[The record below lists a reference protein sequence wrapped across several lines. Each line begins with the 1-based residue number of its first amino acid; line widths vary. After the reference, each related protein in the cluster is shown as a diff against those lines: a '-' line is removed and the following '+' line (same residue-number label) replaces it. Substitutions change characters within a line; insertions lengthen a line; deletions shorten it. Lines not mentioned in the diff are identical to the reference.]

1 MRYRDLQRRVRRAAC
16 LLHAAGY
23 GPGTR
28 VGLCLPRSAD
38 VVVAI
43 LAALESG
50 TAFVPLPPMLLDLLL
65 SVDIG
70 LAVVLMLTSIY
81 VREPIEFSVFPSLLL
96 LLTLLRLSL
105 NVAST
110 RLVLLHG
117 HEGTDAAG
125 NVIASFGAFV
135 VGGNFV
141 VGVVVFLVLI
151 AIQYIV
157 INHGAVRISE
167 VTARFTLD
175 AMPGKQMAID
185 ADLNAGLI
193 GEDEAR
199 DRRDRIR
206 READFYGAMD
216 GAVRFTQRDA
226 VAALLITAVNIVAGL
241 IIGVMQNGLDLATA
255 ARTYTVLTVGEGLVT
270 AIPALLVS
278 VAGGLITTRAA
289 SSSHLGED
297 VAVQLLARPRTLA
310 IAATV
315 LLGLGAIPE
324 IPMFPFLIVALVLGS
339 AAIAA
344 REESQAPAT
353 AEPTGSKEQEEESLQ
368 SVIDVDPLGVEV
380 GYGLIALVD
389 EKQGGS
395 LLTRIRAIRRQIA
408 SETGVVVPPVRVTDN
423 LQLGP
428 RSYTLLVKGI
438 EVGRGELHP
447 ERFLA
452 INPGTATLELEGT
465 PTKEPA
471 FGLPAWWVDAAHRE
485 AASKAG
491 YTVVDPTTAVS
502 THLSETVR
510 SFLPDLLT
518 RQQVKE
524 MLDHIAQT
532 DPKLIE
538 ELVPK
543 LVAIGDVQRVLRQ
556 LLRERVP
563 VRDLTTILEAIAD
576 AAVGTK
582 DPDAIAEAV
591 RKSLGRTICRPF
603 QNDQGELSAV
613 TLAPAL
619 EQKLLSAVTRSET
632 GSVLALDPPDAHDL
646 ATRIS
651 RALQVKLAQPVLLCH
666 STLRPHLWRLFSR
679 VLPHLAVLS
688 HDEVPPHIRIS
699 ATSVLD

>member
-1 MRYRDLQRRVRRAAC
+1 MSDTQQ
-16 LLHAAGY
+16 G
-23 GPGTR
+23 
-28 VGLCLPRSAD
+28 GLAHLIAP
-38 VVVAI
+38 VMVITVI
-43 LAALESG
+43 LVMV
-50 TAFVPLPPMLLDLLL
+50 VPLPPMVLDLLL

-70 LAVVLMLTSIY
+70 LAVVLMLTAVY

-117 HEGTDAAG
+117 HEGVDAAG
-125 NVIASFGAFV
+125 SVIASFGRFV

-193 GEDEAR
+193 AETEAR

-226 VAALLITAVNIVAGL
+226 VAALLITGVNIVAGL
-241 IIGVMQNGLDLATA
+241 IIGVAQHGLDLATA
-255 ARTYTVLTVGEGLVT
+255 AETYTILTIGEGLVT

-278 VAGGLITTRAA
+278 VSGALITTRAA
-289 SSSHLGED
+289 SASHLGED
-297 VAVQLLARPRTLA
+297 VASQLLARPRSLG
-310 IAATV
+310 IASAV

-324 IPMFPFLIVALVLGS
+324 LPMVPFFIVGLVLGG
-339 AAIAA
+339 AALANRDA
-344 REESQAPAT
+344 DDTPEKVQTPP
-353 AEPTGSKEQEEESLQ
+353 PTEEETLQ

-389 EKQGGS
+389 EKQGGTM
-395 LLTRIRAIRRQIA
+395 LTRIRAIRRQIA
-408 SETGVVVPPVRVTDN
+408 GETGVVVPPVRVTDN

-428 RSYTLLVKGI
+428 RSYVLLVKGI
-438 EVGRGELHP
+438 EVGRGELFP
-447 ERFLA
+447 DRFLA
-452 INPGTATLELEGT
+452 INPGTATVDLEGS
-465 PTKEPA
+465 PTKEAA
-471 FGLPAWWVDAAHRE
+471 FGLPAWWINADQRE
-485 AASKAG
+485 VASKAG

-518 RQQVKE
+518 RQQVKD
-524 MLDHIAQT
+524 MVDHIAQSS
-532 DPKLIE
+532 PKLIE

-543 LVAIGDVQRVLRQ
+543 LVSIGDIQRVLRQ

-563 VRDLTTILEAIAD
+563 VRDFVTVLETIAD
-576 AAVGTK
+576 AAVNTK
-582 DPDAIAEAV
+582 DSDVIAELV
-591 RKSLGRTICRPF
+591 RKALGRSICRPF
-603 QNDQGELSAV
+603 QNDDGELPAV
-613 TLAPAL
+613 TLAPEL
-619 EQKLLSAVTRSET
+619 EQRLLSAVSRTEG
-632 GSVLALDPPDAHDL
+632 GSVLALEPPDAKDL

-651 RALQVKLAQPVLLCH
+651 RALQTKLAQPVLLCH

-688 HDEVPPHIRIS
+688 LEEVPPHVRI
-699 ATSVLD
+699 APMAVLD